1 MRQYSARIQIPQLFI
16 IIFLVIM
23 VIVALCLDIPMNWII
38 NDALVRLVMN
48 GVLVL
53 SLVPMLKAG
62 IGINFGLPVGVIA
75 GLLGLCVSVNMR
87 IHGIMGLFAGMLFS
101 IPAAVILGYL
111 YSIIINRVRGK
122 EEITATFVGFSFIPL
137 MNFFWAVA
145 PFSNPSMLWPIGGK
159 GMRPVIGLKSYFAK
173 KLNALWV
180 VNIGGVNS
188 DGFTI
193 PGFGIGDASTW
204 SINIGGMNTGGL
216 NVPVGLLLFFA
227 VLCITVALFFK
238 TTFGRAMIAVGENE
252 KYAALAGVD
261 ILLVRTVAVILS
273 TLIAAVGICV
283 YAQSYGFIE
292 LYDAP
297 LMMAFPAA
305 SAILVGGSMGRKTTI
320 SHVIV
325 GTFLFQTTYLISG
338 PIANELMVSEVAEIF
353 RLMITNGI
361 ILYALLYEGGK
372 NSGKS

>member
-1 MRQYSARIQIPQLFI
+1 M
-16 IIFLVIM
+16 FLVA
-23 VIVALCLDIPMNWII
+23 VHLDIPMSWII
-38 NDALVRLVMN
+38 SDALIRLVMN

-75 GLLGLCVSVNMR
+75 GLIGMCIAVNMTIR
-87 IHGIMGLFAGMLFS
+87 GMWGLISAMILS
-101 IPAAVILGYL
+101 IPAAMILGYI
-111 YSIIINRVRGK
+111 YAIILNRVKGR

-137 MNFFWAVA
+137 MNFFWATA
-145 PFSNPSMLWPIGGK
+145 PFSNPGMLWPIGGQ

-173 KLNALWV
+173 KLNDLWM
-180 VNIGGVNS
+180 VNIGGANTGGES
-188 DGFTI
+188 I
-193 PGFGIGDASTW
+193 IG
-204 SINIGGMNTGGL
+204 INIGGINSGGI
-216 NVPVGLLLFFA
+216 NVPVGMLLFFGL
-227 VLCITVALFFK
+227 LCLAVALFFR
-238 TTFGRAMIAVGENE
+238 TTFGRAIIAVGENE
-252 KYAALAGVD
+252 QYAALNGVN
-261 ILLVRTVAVILS
+261 IVRVRTVAIILS
-273 TLIAAVGICV
+273 TIIAAIGICV

-305 SAILVGGSMGRKTTI
+305 SAMLVGGSMGRKTDI
-320 SHVIV
+320 VHVIL

-372 NSGKS
+372 KIEPSQ